1 MSDFTDRSQFRVGDL
16 LVVPDMN
23 MVMRGEEEIKLEPR
37 MMEVLVELAHNANN
51 IVSKDALLDEF
62 WSDEEGNQT
71 SDENP
76 VTKTISILRK
86 RIGDDKRKPRYIKTI
101 SGKGYC
107 MIASVQFAEGYRHNH
122 RDFGRWT
129 HGNPYV
135 GLKPFD
141 VKYAEVFHGRSG
153 TVAALLSSIRE
164 QIDNQRRF
172 VLIIGSSGCGKT
184 SLVRAALIPTLT
196 RSGGAEG
203 LRAISVATCDLGT
216 TDDGDVMATL
226 AAALYSWSLGGQS
239 VFAFFA
245 IEDLKKTLINTP
257 EKISIILENGFRR
270 YPQRGIES
278 QPHAH
283 FFLTIDHAEV
293 LVANRDITNEQKRAF
308 ARVLR
313 ELCDTP
319 RTMTVMIS
327 RWDFYHSLAEALPEL
342 AENRSGLG
350 HFEVSMPNEGELAK
364 IIRKPAALAG
374 VDFEEHPKTQV
385 FLDDLLCRKA
395 LAQPDALPLLQH
407 TLHSLYERCN
417 GTGLLTY
424 TAYEEIGGLEG
435 AIARRAEQVFGEL
448 PAAIQKSLERIL
460 PQLVGIQP
468 DSGAVS
474 ASPIPRSKLSPD
486 ADLLVSAFID
496 ARLFISELNSGHP
509 FVSVSHEALLRNWPR
524 VADWIEE
531 NKRLLQA
538 KERVKRAAKRWGEGG
553 RKDDHLLNSGRP
565 LGEAQEVLSRMPE
578 DLENEVRDFISSSI
592 REEKNQRAIRR
603 ILISALAIFSVTS
616 LTFGMAAGAA
626 RREAEARQMEA
637 ERANTLMLD
646 EIASNIEH
654 VGDLQLLK
662 KIASNAI
669 SIYRERP
676 FKSLSQDDLVNF
688 SRALRIQGSVKMK
701 KGQFDSSILDFQE
714 AEFMSASAVILKP
727 KSAYALREF
736 AQTSFWLG
744 FHNRNHKDYN
754 KAEEHW
760 INYLHRARLARSIS
774 PYDPALLMEESYAHN
789 NLATLADDNGEP
801 EKSWAHLQISLSL
814 KKRALAILDREDWQK
829 DLADTESWIGMT
841 LETLGHLDS
850 ASSFFSSAIA
860 RLKPIAE
867 EHPEN
872 REWALQLIKFRQLNA
887 RLQLSRGLNQA
898 AIASIED
905 AILDQNRI
913 FGKNRTN
920 NEWNYGLAHSYQIA
934 GDCERILRNKSAA
947 ANYYAMALHTIGSNS
962 GTEIDPREQRLRVL
976 IEIGNIRL
984 QGSESTKKRVMDVA
998 DSLNRLH
1005 LETPTDIHTSI
1016 TLAEVM
1022 LLSGDALNAQG
1033 SHQEAR
1039 KQWKRILTLQSGIP
1053 RQASSPKMI
1062 AIRTIAEARLGN
1074 RAATADGIKRLETIG
1089 YRHQDFASS
1098 LKLIPA
1104 R

>member
-1 MSDFTDRSQFRVGDL
+1 MGNFTDRSQFRVGDL

-23 MVMRGEEEIKLEPR
+23 IVMRGEEEIKLEPR
-37 MMEVLVELAHNANN
+37 MMEVLVELAHNANKT
-51 IVSKDALLDEF
+51 VSKDALLDEF

-86 RIGDDKRKPRYIKTI
+86 RIGDDKRKPRYIKTV

-107 MIASVQFAEGYRHNH
+107 IIASVQFAEGYRHNH

-141 VKYAEVFHGRSG
+141 GQYAEVFQGRSG

-172 VLIIGSSGCGKT
+172 ILIVGSSGCGKT

-196 RSGGAEG
+196 RPGGAEG

-216 TDDGDVMATL
+216 TGDGDVMATL
-226 AAALYSWSLGGQS
+226 AAALSCWSFGEQS
-239 VFAFFA
+239 LFAFFP
-245 IEDLKKTLINTP
+245 IEDLKKILIETP
-257 EKISIILENGFRR
+257 EKISIIIENGFRR
-270 YPQRGIES
+270 YPQRGIEN

-283 FFLTIDHAEV
+283 FLLTIDHAEV
-293 LVANRDITNEQKRAF
+293 LVANRDVTNEQKRAF
-308 ARVLR
+308 ARAIR
-313 ELCDTP
+313 ALCDTP
-319 RTMTVMIS
+319 RTMTAMIS

-364 IIRKPAALAG
+364 IIRKPASLAG
-374 VDFEEHPKTQV
+374 VNFEEHPTTQV

-395 LAQPDALPLLQH
+395 MAQPDALPLLQH
-407 TLHSLYERCN
+407 TLHALYERCS

-424 TAYEEIGGLEG
+424 AAFEEIGGLEG
-435 AIARRAEQVFGEL
+435 AIARRAEHVFGEL
-448 PAAIQKSLERIL
+448 PKDLQKNLERIL
-460 PQLVGIQP
+460 AQLVEIQP
-468 DSGAVS
+468 DNGAVS
-474 ASPIPRSKLSPD
+474 ASPISRSKLSPD
-486 ADLLVSAFID
+486 ADSLACAFID
-496 ARLFISELNSGHP
+496 ARLFIAELNSGHP
-509 FVSVSHEALLRNWPR
+509 FVTVSHEALLRNWPR
-524 VADWIEE
+524 AADWIEE

-538 KERVKRAAKRWGEGG
+538 KERVKRAAKRWVEGG
-553 RKDDHLLNSGRP
+553 RKNDHLLYSGRP
-565 LGEAQEVLSRMPE
+565 LGEAHEVLARMPE
-578 DLENEVRDFISSSI
+578 DLDNEVHLFISASI
-592 REEKNQRAIRR
+592 KAEKNRR
-603 ILISALAIFSVTS
+603 SLRRLLIAAFAIFSATS
-616 LTFGMAAGAA
+616 LAFGVAAGAA
-626 RREAEARQMEA
+626 KKEAEARRIEA

-654 VGDLQLLK
+654 VGDLSLLE

-669 SIYRERP
+669 STYRNRP
-676 FKSLSQDDLVNF
+676 FESLSQDDLVNF

-701 KGQFDSSILDFQE
+701 KGQFNSSIRDLRE

-727 KSAYALREF
+727 KSIYSLREF
-736 AQTSFWLG
+736 AQTSFWIGLHG
-744 FHNRNHKDYN
+744 RNRKDYN

-760 INYLHRARLARSIS
+760 SNYLHRARLARSIS
-774 PYDPALLMEESYAHN
+774 PDDPALLMEESYAHN
-789 NLATLADDNGEP
+789 NLATLADEKGEP
-801 EKSWAHLQISLSL
+801 EKSWTHLQMSLSL
-814 KKRALAILDREDWQK
+814 KKRALAILNREDWQK

-841 LETLGHLDS
+841 LESLGNLNK

-860 RLKPIAE
+860 RLKPIVDR
-867 EHPEN
+867 HPEN
-872 REWALQLIKFRQLNA
+872 KEWALQLIKFRQLSA
-887 RLQLSRGLNQA
+887 RLQLSRGFNQA
-898 AIASIED
+898 ARISIED

-913 FGKNRTN
+913 FGENRTN

-934 GDCERILRNKSAA
+934 GDCERILGNKSAA
-947 ANYYAMALHTIGSNS
+947 ANHYAMALHTIGNNS
-962 GTEIDPREQRLRVL
+962 GTEIDPREQRLRALV
-976 IEIGNIRL
+976 EIGNVRL
-984 QGSESTKKRVMDVA
+984 QGIESNQKRFMDVA
-998 DSLNRLH
+998 GSLNRLH
-1005 LETPTDIHTSI
+1005 FETPTDIHTST

-1022 LLSGDALNAQG
+1022 LLSGDALNAGG

-1039 KQWKRILTLQSGIP
+1039 KQWNRILTLQNGMP
-1053 RQASSPKMI
+1053 RQISSPKMI

-1074 RAATADGIKRLETIG
+1074 RAAAADGMKKLEAIG

-1098 LKLIPA
+1098 LKLSPA